1 MSSTFLNQIGLG
13 EFDMGYLLI
22 GMGAVIL
29 LLIIFLILLIVQ
41 IRKTSKLKKRLDKFL
56 SGKDG
61 ASLEKDIAGL
71 YEDNKFLKANT
82 EKNKKDIRTLYKNME
97 SAYQKMGLVKYDA
110 FNQMGGQ
117 LSFSLALLDENNNG
131 FIINSVHSSE
141 GCYSY
146 TKEAAK
152 EFLDMGFFIGVGGV
166 VTFKNARKLV
176 ETVEEVP
183 VTRIVLETDCPYMA
197 PEPHRGTRNDSRNIR
212 YVAEKIAQIKGI
224 TAQEVIDI
232 TNENAK
238 KLFF

>member
-13 EFDMGYLLI
+13 EFDLGYLLI

-131 FIINSVHSSE
+131 FIINAMHTRE
-141 GCYSY
+141 GCYTY
-146 TKEAAK
+146 IKEII
-152 EFLDMGFFIGVGGV
+152 DGNSV
-166 VTFKNARKLV
+166 
-176 ETVEEVP
+176 
-183 VTRIVLETDCPYMA
+183 IVLSE
-197 PEPHRGTRNDSRNIR
+197 E
-212 YVAEKIAQIKGI
+212 E
-224 TAQEVIDI
+224 QEALKRAMDP
-232 TNENAK
+232 NSNLKNSDEE
-238 KLFF
+238 

>member
-82 EKNKKDIRTLYKNME
+82 EKNKKDIRTLYRIRLSENGIGE
-97 SAYQKMGLVKYDA
+97 VRCIQPDGWAAEFFTGSAG
-110 FNQMGGQ
+110 
-117 LSFSLALLDENNNG
+117 
-131 FIINSVHSSE
+131 
-141 GCYSY
+141 
-146 TKEAAK
+146 
-152 EFLDMGFFIGVGGV
+152 
-166 VTFKNARKLV
+166 
-176 ETVEEVP
+176 
-183 VTRIVLETDCPYMA
+183 
-197 PEPHRGTRNDSRNIR
+197 
-212 YVAEKIAQIKGI
+212 
-224 TAQEVIDI
+224 
-232 TNENAK
+232 
-238 KLFF
+238 